1 LPVRIAEGAIKL
13 SGGET
18 ADVSFSIEGGTLAVA
33 EGASHSVRALMVT
46 ETSSVFCAKD
56 ASLAMDE
63 LQIAEDAVLELSG
76 TCTDFGICV
85 SKVLDKETLARIR
98 LNGRRV
104 LQTPNGR
111 LVERSGFSV
120 IVR

>member
-1 LPVRIAEGAIKL
+1 MRIVEGAIKL

-46 ETSSVFCAKD
+46 ETSSVVCEKD

-63 LQIAEDAVLELSG
+63 LQIAEDAVLEISSPRADSG
-76 TCTDFGICV
+76 VAV
-85 SKVLDKETLARIR
+85 SKVLGKELLSRIR
-98 LNGRRV
+98 LNGKRV
-104 LQTPNGR
+104 FQAQNGC
-111 LVERSGFSV
+111 LIEDSGFSV